1 MTAVLGVDGC
11 RAGWV
16 GALVED
22 NEVAWLA
29 LPDIRAALDVDA
41 AVVAVD
47 MPLGL
52 PPRGRR
58 ECDLLAK
65 TTLGRAHSRVF
76 LAPPRGVLAAADYS
90 AAGPLHRELAD
101 GKGMSVQTWHI
112 LDRIREVDEVALDP
126 RLVEVH
132 PELSFAEL
140 AGRVLAP
147 KRTSLGRRERVAA
160 LRIWL
165 PGLADVPRGAHAL
178 DALDALAAAW
188 SARRWLTG
196 EARTVPA
203 DPPQDGRGRPMRI
216 VT

>member
-11 RAGWV
+11 RGGWV

-22 NEVAWLA
+22 KEVAWLA

-41 AVVAVD
+41 AVIAVD

-58 ECDLLAK
+58 DCDLLAK
-65 TTLGRAHSRVF
+65 AALGRAHARVF
-76 LAPPRGVLAAADYS
+76 LAPPRGVLAATCYAD
-90 AAGPLHRELAD
+90 AGPLHRELAY

-112 LDRIREVDEVALDP
+112 LDRIREVDEVGLDP

-147 KRTSLGRRERVAA
+147 KRTALGREERVAA
-160 LRIWL
+160 LRTWL
-165 PGLADVPRGAHAL
+165 PGLADVPRGGHAL

-188 SARRWLTG
+188 SARRWLAG
-196 EARTVPA
+196 VARTLPA
-203 DPPQDGRGRPMRI
+203 DPPRDGRGRPMRI